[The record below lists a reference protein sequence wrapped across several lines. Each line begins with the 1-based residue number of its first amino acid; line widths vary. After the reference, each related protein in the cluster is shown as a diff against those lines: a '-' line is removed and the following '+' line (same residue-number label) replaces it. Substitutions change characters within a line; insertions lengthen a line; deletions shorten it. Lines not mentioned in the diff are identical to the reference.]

1 MNFDTNLAAGYA
13 ADKLDS
19 LLERAQRDTTEVVQT
34 NDIPK
39 TVAHFAALQNTVD
52 DLKKSLRAAEARRC
66 SELRDPPD
74 HVS

>member
-1 MNFDTNLAAGYA
+1 MKDRTDEFRHQPRRGYA

-39 TVAHFAALQNTVD
+39 TVTHFAALQNTVD
-52 DLKKSLRAAEARRC
+52 DLKKKSRHCR
-66 SELRDPPD
+66 STSM
-74 HVS
+74 H